1 MELSI
6 HLLASQVYFLE
17 ECFFTAFTAPE
28 FLISKANVPG
38 GQNSGQGLAQGGNLV
53 KMY

>member
-1 MELSI
+1 MELFI

-28 FLISKANVPG
+28 FLISKV
-38 GQNSGQGLAQGGNLV
+38 NLLETRTLGRV
-53 KMY
+53 WHKVGTW